1 MPLRKGRE
9 DRGAAG
15 GARPGTP
22 PSSGI
27 LDAAFRTAYKATP
40 HGKTPL
46 DRARRRALLKIVRS
60 SAVVSRHLRL
70 AQRTAMQP
78 ELTEFDRALIDR
90 RFGRGQFTRSDLRV
104 RRAVERIR
112 GLSTEAQRELR
123 RASDRTAFAEGV
135 RRFYGRLASF
145 VREVDPDLRLLGS
158 IARFRRQRPR
168 IDPAHPVVAVAG
180 FPNVGKSSL
189 VARLSSAR
197 PKVAAYP
204 FTTVALE
211 VGHADLGFD
220 RLQVLDTPGLLG
232 RPSAENPA
240 EAEAETAVTRAANVV
255 LFVLDPSGTCGYSL
269 EEQERLL
276 ERWRRALPNVPILEV
291 ETKADLAHGTG
302 ARLAVSATT
311 GKGLDELR
319 ERIAKLL
326 ERWTPPTPAQAE
338 GEPTPFPLET
348 GGGSEAP
355 GAATPRSGGRSP
367 AR

>member
-1 MPLRKGRE
+1 MPPRKGRE

-22 PSSGI
+22 PSSAI
-27 LDAAFRTAYKATP
+27 LDTAFRAAYRATP
-40 HGKTPL
+40 HGTSPL

-60 SAVVSRHLRL
+60 SAVVGRHLRL
-70 AQRTAMQP
+70 AQRAAMEP
-78 ELTEFDRALIDR
+78 ELTDFDRALIDR
-90 RFGRGQFTRSDLRV
+90 RFGRGQFERSEARV

-112 GLSTEAQRELR
+112 GLSAEAQRDLR

-145 VREVDPDLRLLGS
+145 VREVDPDLLLLGS
-158 IARFRRQRPR
+158 VARFRRDRPR
-168 IDPAHPVVAVAG
+168 IDPGHPVVTVAG

-302 ARLAVSATT
+302 ERLAVSAST
-311 GKGLDELR
+311 GEGLDELR
-319 ERIAKLL
+319 QRIAKLL
-326 ERWTPPTPAQAE
+326 ERWTPPAPIAAEEGPA
-338 GEPTPFPLET
+338 TVET
-348 GGGSEAP
+348 GPDRGAEAP
-355 GAATPRSGGRSP
+355 EAARPRSGGRSR